1 MYHLVFLADE
11 LAVCLWYAVGPIFSV
26 KNDVYAT
33 QTCVKKKKN
42 LWIELYTRL
51 GKKSWFYFGRGEK
64 IKQKVHG

>member
-1 MYHLVFLADE
+1 
-11 LAVCLWYAVGPIFSV
+11 
-26 KNDVYAT
+26 
-33 QTCVKKKKN
+33 